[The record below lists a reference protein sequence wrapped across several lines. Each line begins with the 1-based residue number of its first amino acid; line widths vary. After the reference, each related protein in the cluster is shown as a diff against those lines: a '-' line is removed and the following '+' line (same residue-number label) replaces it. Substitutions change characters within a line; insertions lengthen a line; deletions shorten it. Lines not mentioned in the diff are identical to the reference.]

1 MKTLKLSESKI
12 VAMLKEA
19 DAGIDVD
26 ELCRNYGISS
36 STFYTLKSQYSG
48 MEISH
53 LKRLRE
59 LEIENNR
66 LKRMYA
72 DVSIENNALKDVIEK
87 KLPR

>member
-12 VAMLKEA
+12 VVMLKEA
-19 DAGIDVD
+19 EAGIEVD

-36 STFYTLKSQYSG
+36 STFYTLKAQYSG